1 MALVDEQPGE
11 SARQPPPSREGVR
24 GRSLQRRELARTY
37 RSFATHRRLVTSQRQ
52 RARRFSQL
60 GGDEMVVPRVS
71 TAPADAPRPPP
82 PADAWEGAAGQRRE
96 EAEAIETG

>member
-71 TAPADAPRPPP
+71 TAPRPPP
-82 PADAWEGAAGQRRE
+82 PADAREGAAGQRRE